1 MKKIRLLTLL
11 VAGIITIGLVACG
24 SSDKDE
30 KTIKIGVS
38 AVPHKAIVEQIKS
51 EVEAE
56 GYTLEIQEF
65 SDYVTPNTAL
75 QDGDLDANFFQ
86 HIAYLN
92 ETNSSKGYDLTY
104 TAEIHIE
111 PMGVYSKNIKSV
123 DDIKDG
129 ATIAIPNDPSNEA
142 RALRLLAKAGLIK
155 IKDSELATPK
165 DITENIKNLKFTE
178 LEAAQLPRILDEMD
192 LAVING
198 NYALQANLDV
208 NKDAIFVE
216 DKNEESIKNMR
227 NILAVKKG
235 TEESEKIKALTKALT
250 SDKVRTYIEE
260 TYKGTVIPVF

>member
-1 MKKIRLLTLL
+1 MKKIKLLSLAI
-11 VAGIITIGLVACG
+11 VGILTIGLVGCG
-24 SSDKDE
+24 SGTKDD

-38 AVPHKAIVEQIKS
+38 AVPHKAIVEQVKS
-51 EVEAE
+51 DLEAE

-92 ETNSSKGYDLTY
+92 KTNSSKGYDLTY

-111 PMGVYSKNIKSV
+111 PMGVYSKTIKNT

-142 RALRLLAKAGLIK
+142 RALRLLAKAGLIT
-155 IKDSELATPK
+155 INDSEIATPK
-165 DITENIKNLKFTE
+165 DIIENKKNLKFTE
-178 LEAAQLPRILDEMD
+178 LEAAQLPRILEEMD

-198 NYALQANLDV
+198 NYALQANLDL
-208 NKDAIFVE
+208 NKDAIIVE
-216 DKNEESIKNMR
+216 DKNEESIKDMR

-235 TEESEKIKALTKALT
+235 TEDSAKIKALTKSLT
-250 SDKVRTYIEE
+250 SEKVRTYIEE